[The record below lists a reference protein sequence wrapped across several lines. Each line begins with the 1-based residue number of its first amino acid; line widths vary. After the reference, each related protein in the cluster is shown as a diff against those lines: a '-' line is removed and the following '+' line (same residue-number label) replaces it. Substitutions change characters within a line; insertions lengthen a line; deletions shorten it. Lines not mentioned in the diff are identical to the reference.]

1 VTVAELLKTAG
12 YATAII
18 GKWGLGNVDTTG
30 DPTKQGFDFFFGYSD
45 QVLAHNH
52 FPEYLFRKS
61 KKEFL
66 KNEVTYLDSSAWHKG
81 LGSITKKRIDFADEL
96 FTIEAL
102 KFITENQNR
111 NFFLYLPYIIPHAN
125 DEAIKGDQ
133 YEAPTQREYASS
145 AWSKDEKDYAASI
158 SYLDDYVGR
167 ILNHLK
173 ALNLDKNTLVIF
185 TSDNGPRVDNM
196 RFKSSGPW
204 RGFKRDLY
212 EGGIRVP
219 FIAWWPGQ
227 IKPGT
232 TSKHVSAFW
241 DFLPTACTL
250 AGVSRSYTTD
260 GKSFVPTLTGRGQ
273 QLQHDYLYFEFHEG
287 NGAQAIRRGNWKAV
301 IRGVKTESPQPLELY
316 DLENDPSEKN
326 NLAGQLP
333 DKAMEM
339 KEIMIRAHDPS
350 VKFPFFAEIKR

>member
-1 VTVAELLKTAG
+1 
-12 YATAII
+12 
-18 GKWGLGNVDTTG
+18 
-30 DPTKQGFDFFFGYSD
+30 
-45 QVLAHNH
+45 
-52 FPEYLFRKS
+52 
-61 KKEFL
+61 
-66 KNEVTYLDSSAWHKG
+66 
-81 LGSITKKRIDFADEL
+81 
-96 FTIEAL
+96 
-102 KFITENQNR
+102 
-111 NFFLYLPYIIPHAN
+111 
-125 DEAIKGDQ
+125 
-133 YEAPTQREYASS
+133 
-145 AWSKDEKDYAASI
+145 
-158 SYLDDYVGR
+158 
-167 ILNHLK
+167 
-173 ALNLDKNTLVIF
+173 
-185 TSDNGPRVDNM
+185 M